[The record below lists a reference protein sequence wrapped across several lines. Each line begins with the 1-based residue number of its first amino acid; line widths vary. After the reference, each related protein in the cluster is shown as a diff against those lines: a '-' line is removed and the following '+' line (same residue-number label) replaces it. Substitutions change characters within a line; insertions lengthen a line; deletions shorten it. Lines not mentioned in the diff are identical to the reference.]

1 MIDMVQQALNE
12 RDHENSAL
20 RATNAR
26 LLAEMADLDQENTRC
41 ACEIFRMREE
51 NAALRLRVKELTDFP
66 VVQAGRILDL
76 QKENEAL
83 RAEIQALRMVSPAPT
98 LVKEVSIEPVPEQ
111 APAPVVEEKEALL
124 ETVPSRPLCLT
135 VHTASTDQIV
145 REAARVGHITPSLTS
160 MLQAAR
166 DSGNVLNYIHS
177 VTQDLATIS
186 IEAQELTDELT
197 HCMAVTRRRQE
208 ETRFQARV
216 SAVTCEISDLLA
228 ECDSFAQDLDG
239 CVIALVQIVDERDA
253 ALAQARAR
261 ADSLAY
267 ASFVA
272 RRTVEIVAQ
281 QTLTTAT
288 AAELVEIMAYCQT
301 WQGEIAAEVATH
313 RVAEQLDI
321 QAKEQAEKA
330 RQAAEEKAKAELQE
344 KERLRDEAERK
355 KRDEVA
361 AEVARRRLA
370 NQIKTQ
376 AAKEAARIQQAA
388 EEKAKAELQ
397 EQRRLQAKAERK
409 KLDEQKLQSAS
420 RATEKR
426 KVRPVLTAADAVVQE
441 ADQYQA
447 ALNLS
452 RVITKDPTDVSLAL
466 LLGIDQDDEDTNYT
480 INGQVAQATSSE
492 AQKASNKK
500 ADKATQKPSKTAS
513 KAQELEDKTR
523 QAQALALEL
532 SKKLGPPPSDVCRQF
547 RKREFDAFVLKIQ
560 NIIRSTVVPSTRVF
574 GQVSESDYI
583 GNLTLVKL
591 YMDERLGV
599 TSNMQLQ
606 YQNESMYCLVFML
619 EDPPMSHSF
628 TTKSVSLETIAAWMD
643 RLDFQEACW
652 AQYPE
657 TFTTDVL
664 ALEPET
670 KTAIKKE
677 FATVL
682 RYASIHGPRLI
693 STGLLD
699 GFGFPVFNVTAD
711 GDDGKPTL
719 MDCTCIQ
726 LILWWRSGK
735 LNDLQDSR

>member
-51 NAALRLRVKELTDFP
+51 NAALRLKVKELTDFP

-83 RAEIQALRMVSPAPT
+83 RAEIQALRMFSPAPT
-98 LVKEVSIEPVPEQ
+98 LAEASIKPVSEQAPAPEVEEKEALLEPVPEHAPAPEVEEKEALFEPVPEQ
-111 APAPVVEEKEALL
+111 APAPEVQVKKALLEPVPEHAPAPEVEEKEALL
-124 ETVPSRPLCLT
+124 EPVLEQVPAPE
-135 VHTASTDQIV
+135 V
-145 REAARVGHITPSLTS
+145 
-160 MLQAAR
+160 
-166 DSGNVLNYIHS
+166 
-177 VTQDLATIS
+177 
-186 IEAQELTDELT
+186 
-197 HCMAVTRRRQE
+197 E
-208 ETRFQARV
+208 EK
-216 SAVTCEISDLLA
+216 
-228 ECDSFAQDLDG
+228 
-239 CVIALVQIVDERDA
+239 
-253 ALAQARAR
+253 ARAELQEKER
-261 ADSLAY
+261 LRD
-267 ASFVA
+267 
-272 RRTVEIVAQ
+272 E
-281 QTLTTAT
+281 
-288 AAELVEIMAYCQT
+288 AERKKRDEV
-301 WQGEIAAEVATH
+301 AAEVA
-313 RVAEQLDI
+313 RRRLAKQIKAQAAQEAARIQKAAE
-321 QAKEQAEKA
+321 EKA
-330 RQAAEEKAKAELQE
+330 QAAQEAARIQQAAEEKAQAAQEAARLQQAAEEKAKAELQE

-370 NQIKTQ
+370 NQIKAQ

-452 RVITKDPTDVSLAL
+452 RVITKDPTDVSLAS

-480 INGQVAQATSSE
+480 INKQVAQATSSE
-492 AQKASNKK
+492 AQKAPNKK

-682 RYASIHGPRLI
+682 KYASIHGPRLF

-735 LNDLQDSR
+735 LNDLQTSR